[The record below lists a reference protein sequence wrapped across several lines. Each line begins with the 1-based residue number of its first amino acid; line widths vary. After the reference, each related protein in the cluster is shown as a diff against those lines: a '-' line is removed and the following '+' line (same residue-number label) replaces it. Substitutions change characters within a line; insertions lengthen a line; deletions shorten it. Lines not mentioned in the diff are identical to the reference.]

1 MRAPRDT
8 AARRGGGE
16 QVAVRRRGRIG
27 PWYRF
32 AIAMLKPLC
41 LLLWRRESSGLE
53 HLPRHGGLILAA
65 NHISHLDPIALCD
78 HVLYD
83 LGRAPRFLAKST
95 LFEGRGLVATV
106 MRGADQI
113 PVHRHTAD
121 ASKAL
126 DAAVEALARGETVVL
141 YPEGTVSRDP
151 DKWPMAGRTGVA
163 RLALLSG
170 APVVPLAQWGSQEIL
185 DSYRSKGVHPFP
197 RRTMR
202 FRLGP
207 PVDLSAYVGRPL
219 SAEVLREAT
228 DAVMD
233 AITRELEVLRGEKA
247 PPHRMEHR
255 RSAPADDHGRRTA

>member
-1 MRAPRDT
+1 
-8 AARRGGGE
+8 
-16 QVAVRRRGRIG
+16 VRRPRRIG

-32 AIAMLKPLC
+32 AICLLKPLC
-41 LLLWRRESSGLE
+41 LLLWRRESTGLE
-53 HLPRHGGLILAA
+53 HLPRDGGVILAA
-65 NHISHLDPIALCD
+65 NHISHVDPIALCD

-83 LGRAPRFLAKST
+83 LRLVPRFLAKSS
-95 LFEGRGLVATV
+95 LFKGRGLVATV

-126 DAAVEALARGETVVL
+126 DAAVDALGRGETVVL

-151 DKWPMAGRTGVA
+151 GKWPMAGRTGVA

-170 APVVPLAQWGSQEIL
+170 APVLPLAQWGSQEIL
-185 DSYRSKGVHPFP
+185 DSYRSKGFHPFP

-207 PVDLSAYVGRPL
+207 PVDLGDFAGRPL
-219 SAEVLREAT
+219 TGEVLREAT
-228 DAVMD
+228 ERVMD
-233 AITRELEVLRGEKA
+233 AITREVEVLRGEKA

-255 RSAPADDHGRRTA
+255 RHEPADSDGRRTA